1 MSVAAS
7 TGSGSVGLPE
17 DDALALLRAGDIVVE
32 GRMTAA
38 SNATLYAR
46 ISTDDTQAHCIY
58 KPVAGERP
66 LRDFPRE
73 TLSRRE
79 VAAYQVSHATG
90 WDVVP
95 PTVWRDGPFGPG
107 SVQLWIDAD
116 DTVELV
122 DVVPIGGVAPGWLP
136 VMTAQDGEGSDVV
149 LVHADDARL
158 ARMAV
163 FDAVIDNADRKGG
176 HVLVDAADHVWGVD
190 HGLSFNVDDKLRSV
204 LWGWQGTPLPAECC
218 DVVDALVTDLAPGA
232 PLAAALD
239 GLVSA
244 AEVARTRERGRALLR
259 SGCFPRPDRWGPVIP
274 WPPF

>member
-1 MSVAAS
+1 M
-7 TGSGSVGLPE
+7 LPE
-17 DDALALLRAGDIVVE
+17 QEALDLLSHGDIVVE

-38 SNATLYAR
+38 SNATLYA
-46 ISTDDTQAHCIY
+46 SVTADGLSGHCIY

-66 LRDFPRE
+66 LRDFPQQ

-79 VAAYQVSHATG
+79 VAAYLVSRATG

-95 PTVWRDGPFGPG
+95 PTVFRDGPFGPG

-116 DTVELV
+116 DTELV
-122 DVVPIGGVAPGWLP
+122 DVVPVGGVQPGWLP
-136 VMTAQDGEGSDVV
+136 VLQAMDGDGSDVL
-149 LVHADDARL
+149 LVHADDPRL

-176 HVLVDAADHVWGVD
+176 HVLVRDDHVWGVD

-204 LWGWQGTPLPAECC
+204 LWGWQGSELPADCL
-218 DVVDALVTDLAPGA
+218 DVLHALATDLRPKGS
-232 PLAAALD
+232 LARA
-239 GLVSA
+239 VSELITP
-244 AEVARTRERGRALLR
+244 AEVARTRERVQDLIRTQR
-259 SGCFPRPDRWGPVIP
+259 FPRPTAYGPVIP

>member
-1 MSVAAS
+1 M
-7 TGSGSVGLPE
+7 LPE
-17 DDALALLRAGDIVVE
+17 NDALELLRTGDIVVE

-38 SNATLYAR
+38 SNATLYAS
-46 ISTDDTQAHCIY
+46 ITSGSIAAHCIY

-79 VAAYQVSHATG
+79 VAAYLVSRATG

-95 PTVWRDGPFGPG
+95 PTVWRDGPFGEG
-107 SVQLWIDAD
+107 SVQLWVDAD
-116 DTVELV
+116 DTELV
-122 DVVPIGGVAPGWLP
+122 DVVPLGGVPEGWLP
-136 VMTAQDGEGSDVV
+136 VVQAMDGDGSDVV
-149 LVHADDARL
+149 LVHADDPRL

-176 HVLVDAADHVWGVD
+176 HVLVQDDHVWGVD

-204 LWGWQGTPLPAECC
+204 LWGWQGSSLPADCL
-218 DVVDALVTDLAPGA
+218 DVLDALATDLRPQGS
-232 PLAAALD
+232 LARAVRE
-239 GLVSA
+239 LVTP
-244 AEVARTRERGRALLR
+244 AEVARTRERVLELLGTR
-259 SGCFPRPDRWGPVIP
+259 RFPRPTGYGPMIP